1 MSLLDKIKGLLNV
14 DGVLAEITSVEKLSF
29 AANSIKGMY
38 RLQSGIDAKIIKM
51 DFTLFVVLE
60 NGDTEEPIATFETQE
75 HFAVKAGETLDG
87 EFQLDNLNLLQK
99 LEPFGIKDIASAA
112 QHQAVFKMLMEIDVE
127 EAAGLFDPQTLHIV
141 ELVA

>member
-38 RLQSGIDAKIIKM
+38 RLQSGIDAKITKM

-60 NGDTEEPIATFETQE
+60 DGDVEESLASFATQS
-75 HFAVKAGETLDG
+75 HFDVKAGETLDG
-87 EFQLDNLNLLQK
+87 EFQIDNLNLLQK
-99 LEPFGIKDIASAA
+99 LANLGIQDVASAT
-112 QHQAVFKMLMEIDVE
+112 QRKAVFKMLMEIDVE
-127 EAAGLFDPQTLHIV
+127 EAVGLFDPQTMCTV